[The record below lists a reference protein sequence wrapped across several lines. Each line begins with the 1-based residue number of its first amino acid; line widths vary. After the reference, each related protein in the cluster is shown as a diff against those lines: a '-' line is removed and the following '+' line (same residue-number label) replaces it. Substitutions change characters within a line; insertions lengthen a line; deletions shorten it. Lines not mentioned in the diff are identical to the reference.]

1 MKRDSFIFYGSFRE
15 AARALDDATRLALYD
30 AIADYGLYD
39 EMPED
44 ASPLVQALF
53 TLIRP
58 QLEANARRREA
69 GRMGG
74 RPTRESRDPQTPS
87 SGSSGTAE
95 LPSAPKA
102 APAEK
107 PVDTV
112 LSCHAKPVVSDPVQ
126 KQKPNVNANENVN
139 ANVNKNINVHA
150 NADTTAHDRQRPEQR
165 TVLLP
170 ASARNFS
177 AGVCEA
183 GAECLETREEAPA
196 FFENVPAA
204 SREKKEQNGLPQR
217 LDFERFWET
226 YPVKARREQAQ
237 KAFARLKLSPE
248 EGEKL
253 LEDVAL
259 RSRRL
264 EEAARQGGFFPSFPN
279 PANYLREKRWAEP
292 LPLVKPPP
300 GKATG
305 HHGYAEHTTGMDLSA
320 ICVNLDK

>member
-39 EMPED
+39 EMPEA

-95 LPSAPKA
+95 LPSVPKA

-126 KQKPNVNANENVN
+126 KQKPNVNENVN

-150 NADTTAHDRQRPEQR
+150 NVNTTAHDRQRPEQR

-170 ASARNFS
+170 AP
-177 AGVCEA
+177 V
-183 GAECLETREEAPA
+183 
-196 FFENVPAA
+196 
-204 SREKKEQNGLPQR
+204 KQEQNVWRPGKKHLPSPKTFLPQ
-217 LDFERFWET
+217 T
-226 YPVKARREQAQ
+226 GRR
-237 KAFARLKLSPE
+237 
-248 EGEKL
+248 
-253 LEDVAL
+253 
-259 RSRRL
+259 RS
-264 EEAARQGGFFPSFPN
+264 GTGFPKGWILNASGRHIP
-279 PANYLREKRWAEP
+279 
-292 LPLVKPPP
+292 
-300 GKATG
+300 
-305 HHGYAEHTTGMDLSA
+305 
-320 ICVNLDK
+320 

>member
-39 EMPED
+39 EMPEA

-95 LPSAPKA
+95 LPSVPKA

-112 LSCHAKPVVSDPVQ
+112 LSCRAKPVVSDPVQ

-150 NADTTAHDRQRPEQR
+150 NVNTTAHDRQRPEQYAA
-165 TVLLP
+165 LP
-170 ASARNFS
+170 PAPARNFS
-177 AGVCEA
+177 AGV
-183 GAECLETREEAPA
+183 
-196 FFENVPAA
+196 
-204 SREKKEQNGLPQR
+204 
-217 LDFERFWET
+217 
-226 YPVKARREQAQ
+226 
-237 KAFARLKLSPE
+237 
-248 EGEKL
+248 
-253 LEDVAL
+253 
-259 RSRRL
+259 
-264 EEAARQGGFFPSFPN
+264 
-279 PANYLREKRWAEP
+279 
-292 LPLVKPPP
+292 
-300 GKATG
+300 
-305 HHGYAEHTTGMDLSA
+305 
-320 ICVNLDK
+320 

>member
-39 EMPED
+39 EMPEA

-95 LPSAPKA
+95 LPSVPKA

-126 KQKPNVNANENVN
+126 KQKPNVNENVN
-139 ANVNKNINVHA
+139 ANENENINVHA
-150 NADTTAHDRQRPEQR
+150 NVNTTAHDRQRPEQR

-183 GAECLETREEAPA
+183 GAECLETGEEAPA
-196 FFENVPAA
+196 FSENVPAA
-204 SREKKEQNGLPQR
+204 NREKKERDGLP
-217 LDFERFWET
+217 
-226 YPVKARREQAQ
+226 P
-237 KAFARLKLSPE
+237 
-248 EGEKL
+248 
-253 LEDVAL
+253 
-259 RSRRL
+259 
-264 EEAARQGGFFPSFPN
+264 FPN

-292 LPLVKPPP
+292 LPLVKPLP

-305 HHGYAEHTTGMDLSA
+305 HHGYAEHTTGMDSSA
-320 ICVNLDK
+320 ICLDLDK

>member
-39 EMPED
+39 EMPEA

-95 LPSAPKA
+95 LPSVPKA

-126 KQKPNVNANENVN
+126 KQKPNVTVNENVN
-139 ANVNKNINVHA
+139 ANENENINVHA
-150 NADTTAHDRQRPEQR
+150 NVNTTAHDRQRPEQYALSLR
-165 TVLLP
+165 RLP
-170 ASARNFS
+170 GISPQ
-177 AGVCEA
+177 VC
-183 GAECLETREEAPA
+183 
-196 FFENVPAA
+196 V
-204 SREKKEQNGLPQR
+204 KQEQNVWRPGKKHLPSPKTFLPQ
-217 LDFERFWET
+217 T
-226 YPVKARREQAQ
+226 GRR
-237 KAFARLKLSPE
+237 
-248 EGEKL
+248 
-253 LEDVAL
+253 
-259 RSRRL
+259 RSRT
-264 EEAARQGGFFPSFPN
+264 GFPKGWILNASGRHIP
-279 PANYLREKRWAEP
+279 
-292 LPLVKPPP
+292 
-300 GKATG
+300 
-305 HHGYAEHTTGMDLSA
+305 
-320 ICVNLDK
+320 